1 MCSAVSRGYRR
12 YAVKKI
18 SCTNTQWFWWD
29 YWKKRF
35 NLGTFGVGGGVFNFV
50 VCTSQSYKFLTSP
63 LNAFYTF
70 VPRSQGHIS
79 VLLWFDKLL
88 RMQGRRFCVVVKTTE
103 YCVDQGVHY
112 SYTLCRWCYIH
123 AFEKLAQAQA
133 VFVQFGIL
141 VKYITTQGPSIIS

>member
-35 NLGTFGVGGGVFNFV
+35 NLGTFGVGSSILWYVPPE
-50 VCTSQSYKFLTSP
+50 TTKFLPSP

-70 VPRSQGHIS
+70 VPRSTGQIS

-123 AFEKLAQAQA
+123 AFEKLAGDAQA

-141 VKYITTQGPSIIS
+141 VEYITTQGPSIIS